1 MENPAN
7 QITIRGSLLELPQLS
22 HTNHGSPFYRF
33 SLEVPRLSGALD
45 LLPVIVREEILNR
58 LDLSGGEMLTVQG
71 QIRSFNNHSP
81 TGRRLQIFVFAESLT
96 AGPGEPCN
104 QVLVSGTVCK
114 LPVYRR
120 TPLGREITDVMLAV
134 SRSYRRADYLPCIL
148 WGRTAQEAARC
159 VLGDTL
165 CIQGRLQS
173 RDYRKVTEA
182 GTEIRT
188 TYEIS
193 ALTAQIGSITEA

>member
-148 WGRTAQEAARC
+148 WGRTGTGGRPMRTGRHPVHPGSAAEPG
-159 VLGDTL
+159 LP
-165 CIQGRLQS
+165 QGHRS
-173 RDYRKVTEA
+173 RNRNPHH
-182 GTEIRT
+182 I
-188 TYEIS
+188 
-193 ALTAQIGSITEA
+193 